1 MTTPTQ
7 HEIDELFAEI
17 DAKNAIVNACKAAG
31 ARSPSLPL
39 SESATKTLFALHPE
53 LAPRGASKIP

>member
-1 MTTPTQ
+1 MTTHPTQ
-7 HEIDELFAEI
+7 QEIDELHAEI
-17 DAKNAIVNACKAAG
+17 ASKTAINDARKAAG

-53 LAPRGASKIP
+53 LKPKER